1 LALRATFDGVS
12 ALSSGNLVLPSNTS
26 AFSWSSALDPADYI
40 FVTYRVTSPCSG
52 EEAALG
58 MAMEQSAS
66 TLYIKGYAS
75 PQMLEDWTIRV
86 CRVHALAAQCSEPV
100 VPAYFLNT
108 EVYARQAAGQGNYEV
123 ELAVPTRLLKNKPA
137 QLLNVLIGELPRL
150 GFLTSFRLTEVR
162 LPAQFGPGPSFGK
175 DGILQLLD
183 KQRGPLLCRAMR
195 PGVGLDTA
203 VMAALNRDVLVGG
216 FHLVKDD
223 ELLCHEDTEAY
234 RYHLESMITARDEA
248 MQLTGERKLYLAN
261 LFCEP
266 DELIPRW
273 ELACELGVDGVLV
286 APFIQGLGVLP
297 LLARQRQ
304 LPLLA
309 HNSAIDMLTRHAAW
323 GIDDAVICHWLRHL
337 GADWFVTPGTF
348 ATPAMPPQESRRLM
362 EAAYG
367 EFGSLL
373 PMMPNLQGGKF
384 PGDLPR
390 YREAVGS
397 ENFMLIVAHWV
408 DSHSDGLE
416 RAARLFREAVDAV

>member
-1 LALRATFDGVS
+1 M
-12 ALSSGNLVLPSNTS
+12 SSGNLVLPSNTS
-26 AFSWSSALDPADYI
+26 AFSWSSELDPADHI

-52 EEAALG
+52 EETALG

-66 TLYIKGYAS
+66 TLYIRGYAN

-86 CRVHALAAQCSEPV
+86 CRVHALASQSAEPA

-108 EVYARQAAGQGNYEV
+108 EVYAQEATVGGAYEI
-123 ELAVPTRLLKNKPA
+123 ELAVPSRLLKNKPA
-137 QLLNVLIGELPRL
+137 QLLNVLVGELPRL

-162 LPAQFGPGPSFGK
+162 LPDQFGPGPSFGQE
-175 DGILQLLD
+175 GILHLLD
-183 KQRGPLLCRAMR
+183 KTHGPLLCRAMR
-195 PGVGLDTA
+195 PGVGLDTK
-203 VMAALNRDVLVGG
+203 VMAALNRDVLAGG

-223 ELLCHEDTEAY
+223 ELLCHADMDAY
-234 RYHLESMITARDEA
+234 RHHLESIIAARDEA

-266 DELIPRW
+266 DELMPRW
-273 ELACELGVDGVLV
+273 ELACQLGVDGVLV

-304 LPLLA
+304 MPLLA
-309 HNSAIDMLTRHAAW
+309 HNSFADLLSRHTTW
-323 GIDDAVICHWLRHL
+323 GIDDVAICHWLRHL
-337 GADWFVTPGTF
+337 GADWFVSPGVF
-348 ATPAMPPQESRRLM
+348 ATPAMQLPNSRRLM
-362 EAAYG
+362 AAAYG
-367 EFGSLL
+367 ASGSLR
-373 PMMPNLQGGKF
+373 PMMPILQGGKF
-384 PGDLPR
+384 PDNLPS

-416 RAARLFREAVDAV
+416 RAARHFREAVDAA